1 MIISR
6 TPFRISF
13 AGGGSDLP
21 SFYKKETGAVL
32 STSIDKYMYIAIHP
46 YFEKDKIQLKYSKTE
61 QVDGIDAIQHPIFRE
76 VLKMYNLSGVDL
88 NSIADIPSGTGL
100 GSSSSFTVGLLNAVR
115 AYLGK
120 ATSGEKLGELA
131 CDVEI
136 NRVGSPIGKQDQYAA
151 ACGGLNFITFYGDE
165 TVNVEK
171 IIMQPDKK
179 KELEENLLM
188 VFVGGE
194 HSANAILKNQQ
205 AAISDQKKFDTQKH
219 MVKLA
224 YNLRESLEHNNLDD
238 FGRILHEGWL
248 LKKSLT
254 SGISNGIVDEMYN
267 KGIEAGALGGKL
279 LGAGGGGFLLFYI
292 EPDKKEALLKEFEDL
307 MQVPFQFE
315 NEGTSMVYYN
325 PIVYIPRK
333 EINLN
338 ID

>member
-13 AGGGSDLP
+13 AGGGSDMP
-21 SFYKKETGAVL
+21 AFYKRETGAVL

-46 YFEKDKIQLKYSKTE
+46 FFDKNKIQLKYSKTE
-61 QVDGIDAIQHPIFRE
+61 QVDSISDIKHPIFRE
-76 VLKMYNLSGVDL
+76 VLNMYDLKGVDL

-115 AYLGK
+115 TYLGK
-120 ATSGEKLGELA
+120 ATSGEKLGQLA

-136 NRVGSPIGKQDQYAA
+136 NKVGSPIGKQDQYAA

-171 IIMQPDKK
+171 IIMNPQKK
-179 KELEENLLM
+179 RELDENLIM

-194 HSANAILKNQQ
+194 HSANAILKSQQ
-205 AAISDQKKFDTQKH
+205 AAISDQKKFETQKN

-224 YNLRESLEHNNLDD
+224 YHLRESLESNNIDD

-248 LKKSLT
+248 MKKSLT
-254 SGISNGIVDEMYN
+254 AGISSGGIDEMYER
-267 KGIEAGALGGKL
+267 GIKAGALGGKL
-279 LGAGGGGFLLFYI
+279 LGAGGAGFILFYCPKERQEAFRREMGDI
-292 EPDKKEALLKEFEDL
+292 NEMKFHFDDFGKKRIYIGDL
-307 MQVPFQFE
+307 F
-315 NEGTSMVYYN
+315 N
-325 PIVYIPRK
+325 K
-333 EINLN
+333 
-338 ID
+338 

>member
-21 SFYKKETGAVL
+21 SFYRKETGAVL
-32 STSIDKYMYIAIHP
+32 STSIDKYMYVAIHP
-46 YFEKDKIQLKYSKTE
+46 YFEKDKIQLKYSMTE
-61 QVDGIDAIQHPIFRE
+61 QVDSIDAIKHPIFKE

-100 GSSSSFTVGLLNAVR
+100 GSSSSFTVGLLHAVR

-120 ATSGEKLGELA
+120 ATSGERLGELA
-131 CDVEI
+131 CDIEI
-136 NRVGSPIGKQDQYAA
+136 NKVGSPIGKQDQYAA

-171 IIMQPDKK
+171 IIMKPDKK
-179 KELEENLLM
+179 KELEDNLLM

-194 HSANAILKNQQ
+194 HSANEILKSQQ
-205 AAISDQKKFDTQKH
+205 AAITDQKKFDTQRQ

-224 YNLRESLEHNNLDD
+224 YNLRESLEKNDLDD

-248 LKKSLT
+248 LKKTLT
-254 SGISNGIVDEMYN
+254 SGISNGIVDETY
-267 KGIEAGALGGKL
+267 KRGIASGALGGKL
-279 LGAGGGGFLLFYI
+279 LGAGGAGFILFYC
-292 EPDKKEALLKEFEDL
+292 PKERQEGFRSQMGNINEMPFHFDNFGSKIIYIGDL
-307 MQVPFQFE
+307 F
-315 NEGTSMVYYN
+315 
-325 PIVYIPRK
+325 K
-333 EINLN
+333 
-338 ID
+338 

>member
-32 STSIDKYMYIAIHP
+32 STSIDKYMYITIHP
-46 YFEKDKIQLKYSKTE
+46 WFDSNKTILKYSKTE
-61 QVDGIDAIQHPIFRE
+61 IVASINEIRHPIFRE
-76 VLKMYNLSGVDL
+76 ILSMYDVHGVDL
-88 NSIADIPSGTGL
+88 SSIADIPSGTGL
-100 GSSSSFTVGLLNAVR
+100 GSSSSFTVGLLHAVR

-151 ACGGLNFITFYGDE
+151 ACGGLNFITFFGDE

-171 IIMQPDKK
+171 IIMQPEKK

-194 HSANAILKNQQ
+194 HSANAILRNQQ
-205 AAISDQKKFDTQKH
+205 NAICEQNKFDTQRH

-224 YNLRESLEHNNLDD
+224 YNLRESLENNNIDD

-254 SGISNGIVDEMYN
+254 SGISNGVVDEIYN
-267 KGIEAGALGGKL
+267 KGVEAGALGGKL
-279 LGAGGGGFLLFYI
+279 LGAGGAGFILFYCPKDHQQEFRERMGNI
-292 EPDKKEALLKEFEDL
+292 NELKFKFDNNGSKIIYVGEK
-307 MQVPFQFE
+307 V
-315 NEGTSMVYYN
+315 S
-325 PIVYIPRK
+325 I
-333 EINLN
+333 
-338 ID
+338 

>member
-6 TPFRISF
+6 TPFRVSF

-21 SFYKKETGAVL
+21 SFYRKSTGAVL

-46 YFEKDKIQLKYSKTE
+46 YFEKEKIQLKYSKTE
-61 QVDGIDAIQHPIFRE
+61 QVDSIDAIKHPIFRE
-76 VLKMYNLSGVDL
+76 VLKMYNLTGVDL

-171 IIMQPDKK
+171 IIMLPEKK

-188 VFVGGE
+188 IFVGGE
-194 HSANAILKNQQ
+194 HSANAILKSQS
-205 AAISDQKKFDTQKH
+205 AAISDIKKFEAQKE

-224 YNLRESLEHNNLDD
+224 YNLRESLENNNLDD
-238 FGRILHEGWL
+238 FGRILHENWL
-248 LKKSLT
+248 LKKTLT
-254 SGISNGIVDEMYN
+254 SGISTGIVDEMYN

-279 LGAGGGGFLLFYI
+279 LGAGGAGFILFYC
-292 EPDKKEALLKEFEDL
+292 PKDRQQEFRERMGDIGEMPFRFDDFGSKIIYIGDL
-307 MQVPFQFE
+307 F
-315 NEGTSMVYYN
+315 
-325 PIVYIPRK
+325 K
-333 EINLN
+333 
-338 ID
+338 

>member
-6 TPFRISF
+6 TPFRVSF

-21 SFYKKETGAVL
+21 SFYRRSTGAVL
-32 STSIDKYMYIAIHP
+32 STSIDKYMYITIHP
-46 YFEKDKIQLKYSKTE
+46 WFERGKTVLKYSKTE
-61 QVDGIDAIQHPIFRE
+61 VVDAIDDIKHPIFRE
-76 VLKMYNLSGVDL
+76 VLKMYNVHGVDL
-88 NSIADIPSGTGL
+88 SSIADIPSGTGL

-120 ATSGEKLGELA
+120 ASSGEKLGELA

-171 IIMQPDKK
+171 IIMQPEKK
-179 KELEENLLM
+179 KELEENLMM

-194 HSANAILKNQQ
+194 HSANTILKSQS
-205 AAISDQKKFDTQKH
+205 AAISDVKKFEAQKQ
-219 MVKLA
+219 MVQLA
-224 YNLRESLEHNNLDD
+224 YNLRESLENNNLDD
-238 FGRILHEGWL
+238 FGRILHENWL

-254 SGISNGIVDEMYN
+254 SGISTGIVDEMYN

-279 LGAGGGGFLLFYI
+279 LGAGGAGFILFYC
-292 EPDKKEALLKEFEDL
+292 PKERQNEFRER
-307 MQVPFQFE
+307 MGSI
-315 NEGTSMVYYN
+315 NE
-325 PIVYIPRK
+325 
-333 EINLN
+333 LN
-338 ID
+338 FKFDNYGSKIIYVGEKVKVWKNNNQ